1 MFFLSKPKQQ
11 GHRMLF
17 INHLYIY
24 GTFISNYRSIFCC
37 PYLPQIS
44 NYLRKINL
52 HRHCHQNMQVKPYYA
67 IEISMRH
74 LYIDNMTPGFDI
86 LVFRWS
92 TDTKFSL
99 QGKNAKKIKNIL
111 FLFIKNYSIFSNV
124 TTFPWLALIYLSI
137 KQRRDLLCFYKYFK
151 YKQV

>member
-1 MFFLSKPKQQ
+1 MNNFTQKLLIECFFLLKPKKQCY
-11 GHRMLF
+11 RMLF

-24 GTFISNYRSIFCC
+24 GTFIYNYRSIFCC

-44 NYLRKINL
+44 NYLRKIFFE
-52 HRHCHQNMQVKPYYA
+52 RHCHQNMQVKPYYA

-74 LYIDNMTPGFDI
+74 LYIYNRTPGFDI

-99 QGKNAKKIKNIL
+99 QGKNAKKIKIIL
-111 FLFIKNYSIFSNV
+111 FLFIKNDSNIFQ
-124 TTFPWLALIYLSI
+124 I
-137 KQRRDLLCFYKYFK
+137 
-151 YKQV
+151 

>member
-1 MFFLSKPKQQ
+1 
-11 GHRMLF
+11 MLF
-17 INHLYIY
+17 ISHSSFC
-24 GTFISNYRSIFCC
+24 GTFIHNYRSIFSC
-37 PYLPQIS
+37 PYLPQIF
-44 NYLRKINL
+44 NYLQKINL
-52 HRHCHQNMQVKPYYA
+52 EWHCHQNMRVKPYYA

-124 TTFPWLALIYLSI
+124 TTFPWLALLYLFI